1 MFALWLLASQQLRY
15 LLPAA
20 PPLAVA
26 MLAAAAAAE
35 RDAGAWFDRAFR
47 GLLLAAA
54 AANALVVLAWFAQVD
69 PVRVVLGGEPRAAYL
84 SRRLDYYPFYE
95 VANRELPAAARI
107 WLINTRRDTYY
118 LERPYFADFMF
129 EDYTLK
135 LWARAARDPE
145 EMRARARQAGIT
157 HVLVRHDI
165 LFDYERS
172 GVVDDRL
179 SQEENLARL
188 QRIMGFFTEGTR
200 LIQGDQRFWLVEL
213 RPR

>member
-1 MFALWLLASQQLRY
+1 
-15 LLPAA
+15 
-20 PPLAVA
+20 
-26 MLAAAAAAE
+26 
-35 RDAGAWFDRAFR
+35 
-47 GLLLAAA
+47 
-54 AANALVVLAWFAQVD
+54 
-69 PVRVVLGGEPRAAYL
+69 
-84 SRRLDYYPFYE
+84 
-95 VANRELPAAARI
+95 
-107 WLINTRRDTYY
+107 
-118 LERPYFADFMF
+118 MF

-145 EMRARARQAGIT
+145 EIRARARQAGIT

-188 QRIMGFFTEGTR
+188 RRIMGFFTEGTR

-213 RPR
+213 RPG